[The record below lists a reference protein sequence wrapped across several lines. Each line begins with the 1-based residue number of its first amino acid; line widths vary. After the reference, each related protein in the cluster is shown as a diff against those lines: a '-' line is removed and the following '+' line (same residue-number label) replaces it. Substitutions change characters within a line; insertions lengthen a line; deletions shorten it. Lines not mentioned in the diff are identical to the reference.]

1 MFPLKVGAFMAA
13 ITIFPLFHSIFAEDA
28 PNPPQA
34 LAFHGSDWPDF
45 DAHVRRWSS
54 YSAPKFTGVFK
65 PKTEDELSQDV
76 AYLAK
81 TKQRFLATKAGGH
94 GNSPTLGT
102 TYDEVVQVNMENFRH
117 VVFGKEGGE
126 VTVTVGGGAR
136 MQDIIPRLHAEGR
149 EMSKFSPVGSFPCVG
164 THGVLLGGGMGRL
177 MGKHGLMIDSLLR
190 IKVAL
195 WNGTIVEASE
205 TSHSDLFWGMR
216 GAGHNFG
223 VVIEST
229 FKTYPDEGG
238 MHYNADMVFTDNSID
253 GVLETAKEVI
263 EAGLDPSVFLILG
276 YLFDATAMKPVLF
289 INIVSAHDTE
299 AGKSV
304 SAKFASSASITRTHF
319 NETLITFA
327 ELGSGA
333 ALPGVCANSLS
344 QDLYT
349 ASSPSLFS
357 PESMKAVYASY
368 SSFVSANPA
377 ANRSILLFEA
387 ASPHV
392 IASVPDESTAYPHR
406 GKMITNA
413 IIQVTW
419 DDESLNEVADGWG
432 RETRNVL
439 AKPENSGYEKLYAYI
454 NYANRDE
461 PLQALFGYEE
471 WRWERL
477 SKLKREYDPEG
488 YFDGYHGIPRVV
500 EGWTSST
507 GQTEGQRQGA
517 GGGGGDDG
525 RLPKTTPHEEL

>member
-1 MFPLKVGAFMAA
+1 MFPIKAGAFVAA
-13 ITIFPLFHSIFAEDA
+13 IALIHSVLAEDI
-28 PNPPQA
+28 PKPPQA
-34 LAFHGSDWPDF
+34 LAFHSSDWPDF
-45 DAHVRRWSS
+45 DTHVRRWSS
-54 YSAPKFTGVFK
+54 YSAPKFTSVFK
-65 PKTEDELSQDV
+65 PKTEDELSQGI

-102 TYDEVVQVNMENFRH
+102 TYDEVVQVNMENFRY
-117 VVFGKEGGE
+117 VVFGEEGDE

-149 EMSKFSPVGSFPCVG
+149 EMTVGSFPCVG

-195 WNGTIVEASE
+195 WNGTIVEASK
-205 TSHSDLFWGMR
+205 TSHPDLFWSMR

-223 VVIEST
+223 VVLEST

-238 MHYNADMVFTDNSID
+238 MHYNADMVFTDSSID
-253 GVLETAKEVI
+253 AVLETTKEII
-263 EAGLDPSVFLILG
+263 EAGLDPSVFFILG
-276 YLFDATAMKPVLF
+276 YLFDATAMKPLLF
-289 INIVSAHDTE
+289 INIVSAHDIQ

-304 SAKFASSASITRTHF
+304 SAKFASSESITRTHF

-333 ALPGVCANSLS
+333 ALPEVCTNSLS

-349 ASSPSLFS
+349 ASSPTIFS
-357 PESMKAVYASY
+357 VESMKAVYASY
-368 SSFVSANPA
+368 SSFITSHPA

-387 ASPHV
+387 ASPNI
-392 IASVPDESTAYPHR
+392 IASVPDETTAYPHR

-419 DDESLNEVADGWG
+419 DGDSSLDEKADAWG
-432 RETRNVL
+432 KETRDLL
-439 AKPENSGYEKLYAYI
+439 AKPENSGYERLYAYI

-461 PLQALFGYEE
+461 PLQALFGYDE
-471 WRWERL
+471 WRWE
-477 SKLKREYDPEG
+477 KLTRIKREYDPEG
-488 YFDGYHGIPRVV
+488 FFDGYHGIPRVV
-500 EGWTSST
+500 EGWYAAT
-507 GQTEGQRQGA
+507 GEKEGV
-517 GGGGGDDG
+517 G

>member
-1 MFPLKVGAFMAA
+1 
-13 ITIFPLFHSIFAEDA
+13 
-28 PNPPQA
+28 
-34 LAFHGSDWPDF
+34 
-45 DAHVRRWSS
+45 
-54 YSAPKFTGVFK
+54 
-65 PKTEDELSQDV
+65 
-76 AYLAK
+76 
-81 TKQRFLATKAGGH
+81 
-94 GNSPTLGT
+94 
-102 TYDEVVQVNMENFRH
+102 MENFRH
-117 VVFGKEGGE
+117 AVFGKEGEE

-149 EMSKFSPVGSFPCVG
+149 EMTVGSFPCVG

-205 TSHSDLFWGMR
+205 TSHPDLFWGMR

-223 VVIEST
+223 VVVEST

-238 MHYNADMVFTDNSID
+238 MHYNADMVFTDDSID
-253 GVLETAKEVI
+253 SVLQTTKEVI

-276 YLFDATAMKPVLF
+276 YLFDSTAMKPVLF
-289 INIVSAHDTE
+289 INIVSAHDTA

-304 SAKFASSASITRTHF
+304 SARFASSESITRTHF

-327 ELGSGA
+327 DLGSGA

-349 ASSPSLFS
+349 ASSPTLFS

-368 SSFVSANPA
+368 SSFIVSHPA

-392 IASVPDESTAYPHR
+392 TASVPDESTAYPHR

-419 DDESLNEVADGWG
+419 DDESLNEVADAWG
-432 RETRNVL
+432 RETRDLL
-439 AKPENSGYEKLYAYI
+439 ARPENSGYERLYAYI

-461 PLQALFGYEE
+461 PLQALFGYE
-471 WRWERL
+471 
-477 SKLKREYDPEG
+477 
-488 YFDGYHGIPRVV
+488 
-500 EGWTSST
+500 
-507 GQTEGQRQGA
+507 
-517 GGGGGDDG
+517 
-525 RLPKTTPHEEL
+525 

>member
-1 MFPLKVGAFMAA
+1 MFPIKLGVFMTA
-13 ITIFPLFHSIFAEDA
+13 ITLIHSVFAEDI

-34 LAFHGSDWPDF
+34 PTAQTGQTSTPMLDGGRVIRPPSSRVCSS
-45 DAHVRRWSS
+45 HVPRMSCL
-54 YSAPKFTGVFK
+54 K
-65 PKTEDELSQDV
+65 V

-102 TYDEVVQVNMENFRH
+102 TYNEVVQVNMENFRH
-117 VVFGKEGGE
+117 VIFGKDGDK

-149 EMSKFSPVGSFPCVG
+149 EMTVGSFPCVG

-205 TSHSDLFWGMR
+205 SSYPDLFWGIR

-223 VVIEST
+223 VVVEST

-238 MHYNADMVFTDNSID
+238 MHYNADMVFTDDSID
-253 GVLETAKEVI
+253 GVLETAMEVI
-263 EAGLDPSVFLILG
+263 EAGLEPSVFLILG
-276 YLFDATAMKPVLF
+276 YLFDETAMKPVLF

-304 SAKFASSASITRTHF
+304 SARFASSSSQGITRVHF

-368 SSFVSANPA
+368 ASFISANPA

-392 IASVPDESTAYPHR
+392 IASVPDDATAYPHR
-406 GKMITNA
+406 GKMVTNA

-419 DDESLNEVADGWG
+419 DDESLNEVADAWG
-432 RETRNVL
+432 RETRNLL
-439 AKPENSGYEKLYAYI
+439 ARPENSGYEKLYAYI

-471 WRWERL
+471 WRWEKL

-500 EGWTSST
+500 EGWY
-507 GQTEGQRQGA
+507 GKEAAGA
-517 GGGGGDDG
+517 GSMQK
-525 RLPKTTPHEEL
+525 PMSTPHEEL

>member
-1 MFPLKVGAFMAA
+1 MFPVKVGAFMAA
-13 ITIFPLFHSIFAEDA
+13 IALIPSVFADDI
-28 PNPPQA
+28 PKPPQA
-34 LAFHGSDWPDF
+34 LAFHSSDWPDF
-45 DAHVRRWSS
+45 DTHARRWSS

-65 PKTEDELSQDV
+65 PKTEDELSQGI

-117 VVFGKEGGE
+117 VVFGKEDNE

-136 MQDIIPRLHAEGR
+136 MQDVIPRLHAEGR
-149 EMSKFSPVGSFPCVG
+149 EMTVGSFPCVG

-205 TSHSDLFWGMR
+205 TSHPDLFWGMR

-238 MHYNADMVFTDNSID
+238 MHYNADMVFTDSSID
-253 GVLETAKEVI
+253 AVLETTKSII
-263 EAGLDPSVFLILG
+263 EAGLHPSVFFILG
-276 YLFDATAMKPVLF
+276 YLFNATTMKPVLF
-289 INIVSAHDTE
+289 INIVSAHDIA
-299 AGKSV
+299 AGKAV
-304 SAKFASSASITRTHF
+304 SARFASSESITRTHF
-319 NETLITFA
+319 NETLLTFA

-333 ALPGVCANSLS
+333 AVPEVCTNSLS

-349 ASSPSLFS
+349 ASSPTIFS
-357 PESMKAVYASY
+357 VESMKVVYQSY
-368 SSFVSANPA
+368 SSFIASYPT

-387 ASPHV
+387 ASPHK
-392 IASVPDESTAYPHR
+392 IASIPHESTAYPHR

-419 DDESLNEVADGWG
+419 DDPSLNEVADAWG
-432 RETRNVL
+432 RETRNLL
-439 AKPENSGYEKLYAYI
+439 AKPENSGYERLYAYI

-477 SKLKREYDPEG
+477 SRLKREYDPEG
-488 YFDGYHGIPRVV
+488 YFDGYHGIPRGL
-500 EGWTSST
+500 EGWY
-507 GQTEGQRQGA
+507 TEAEA
-517 GGGGGDDG
+517 GGREEGVG
-525 RLPKTTPHEEL
+525 RGPKTTPHEEL

>member
-1 MFPLKVGAFMAA
+1 
-13 ITIFPLFHSIFAEDA
+13 
-28 PNPPQA
+28 
-34 LAFHGSDWPDF
+34 
-45 DAHVRRWSS
+45 
-54 YSAPKFTGVFK
+54 
-65 PKTEDELSQDV
+65 
-76 AYLAK
+76 
-81 TKQRFLATKAGGH
+81 
-94 GNSPTLGT
+94 
-102 TYDEVVQVNMENFRH
+102 
-117 VVFGKEGGE
+117 
-126 VTVTVGGGAR
+126 
-136 MQDIIPRLHAEGR
+136 
-149 EMSKFSPVGSFPCVG
+149 
-164 THGVLLGGGMGRL
+164 MGRL

-205 TSHSDLFWGMR
+205 SSYPDLFWGIR

-223 VVIEST
+223 VVVEST

-238 MHYNADMVFTDNSID
+238 MHYNADMVFTDDSID
-253 GVLETAKEVI
+253 GVLETAMEVI
-263 EAGLDPSVFLILG
+263 EAGLEPSVFLILG
-276 YLFDATAMKPVLF
+276 YLFDETAMKPVLF

-304 SAKFASSASITRTHF
+304 SAKFAPSSSQGITRVHF

-368 SSFVSANPA
+368 ASFISANPA

-392 IASVPDESTAYPHR
+392 IASVPDDATAYPHR
-406 GKMITNA
+406 GKMVTNA

-419 DDESLNEVADGWG
+419 DDESLNEVADAWG
-432 RETRNVL
+432 RETRNLL
-439 AKPENSGYEKLYAYI
+439 ARPENSGYEKLYAYI

-471 WRWERL
+471 WRWEKL

-500 EGWTSST
+500 EGWY
-507 GQTEGQRQGA
+507 GKEAAGA
-517 GGGGGDDG
+517 GSMQK
-525 RLPKTTPHEEL
+525 PMSTPHEEL